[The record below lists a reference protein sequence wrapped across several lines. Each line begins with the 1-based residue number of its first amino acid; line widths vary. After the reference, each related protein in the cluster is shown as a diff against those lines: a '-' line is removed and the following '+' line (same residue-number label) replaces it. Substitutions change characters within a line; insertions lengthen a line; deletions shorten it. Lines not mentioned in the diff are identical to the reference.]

1 MKSEADIQKLIFDH
15 RKLIE
20 MEASKNAKFIPLT
33 FVQVEAYKLAR
44 KAAEN
49 FDTSKGIKFSTYLT
63 NALQKL
69 QRLST
74 QYGGAVRVPENKQF
88 KISKLNQLETELYET
103 IGRQPTSSELAD
115 ASGFNLATVNNLM
128 TARKKEVNLSNL
140 AYSPIFYAGSNDDW
154 IHFVYHDLSDKDK
167 LIFEYRTGFG
177 GKPILDNVAIAKKLG
192 ISPSTVSQRIK
203 AITER
208 LAQGM
213 DK

>member
-1 MKSEADIQKLIFDH
+1 MNSEEEIKKLIESH

-20 MEASKNAKFIPLT
+20 MEASKNAKFIPLS

-69 QRLST
+69 SRLST
-74 QYGGAVRVPENKQF
+74 QYGGSVRVPENKQF
-88 KISKLNQLETELYET
+88 KINKLNQIETELHE
-103 IGRQPTSSELAD
+103 ISGMQPSAADLAD
-115 ASGFNLATVNNLM
+115 ASGISLANVNNLL
-128 TARKKEVNLSNL
+128 TARKKEVSLSNL
-140 AYSPIFYAGSNDDW
+140 AFSPIFNSGDEDEW

-177 GKPILDNVAIAKKLG
+177 GKPVLDVTTIAKKLG

-203 AITER
+203 VITAR
-208 LAQGM
+208 LAEGM
-213 DK
+213 N